1 MKVSQ
6 STQVAEA
13 AVTSSA
19 SDTIIARR
27 VEGEVV
33 FIVWTCPAL
42 TALNESPEHTKNHLS
57 LAITL
62 IFVNS
67 DSIYAK
73 NKMLCLVASSR

>member
-6 STQVAEA
+6 STQVAVA

-27 VEGEVV
+27 AEGEVV

-42 TALNESPEHTKNHLS
+42 TALNESPEHIRYYYICHLLS
-57 LAITL
+57 L
-62 IFVNS
+62 IFVVN
-67 DSIYAK
+67 AE
-73 NKMLCLVASSR
+73 NKI